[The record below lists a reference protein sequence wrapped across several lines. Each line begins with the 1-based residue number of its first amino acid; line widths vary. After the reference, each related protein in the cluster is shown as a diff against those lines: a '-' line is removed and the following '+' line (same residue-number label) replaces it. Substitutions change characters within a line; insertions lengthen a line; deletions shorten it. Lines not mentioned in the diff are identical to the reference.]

1 MKLIPAC
8 DLSPVSLSLSSP
20 QSYYTAC
27 PAAAAVYLLFI
38 HARIPLMHW
47 GREEEKEDGGEQW
60 KKVEATTIPLPR

>member
-8 DLSPVSLSLSSP
+8 DLSSVSPSLSLHRNLITLP
-20 QSYYTAC
+20 
-27 PAAAAVYLLFI
+27 AVYLLFI

-47 GREEEKEDGGEQW
+47 GRKKRTGRRRGGEQW